1 MQLVYAGRTDEA
13 ATQLEQLAAAYTTLS
28 VPYINEGL
36 MYLKANQFEAAERA
50 FKHAVERD
58 ASSAIANNYLGV
70 AQRNLGKFKDAEAAY
85 QAAVTADDNY
95 AAAHLNLGVL
105 YDMYLQ
111 QPEQALTQ
119 FERYQQLAST
129 PDAKVASW
137 IKELRTRTG
146 AGKKPAASEVSAA
159 GEGAKP

>member
-1 MQLVYAGRTDEA
+1 MYAGKIDEA
-13 ATQLEQLAAAYTTLS
+13 ALQLEQLAATYTMLS

-36 MYLKANQFEAAERA
+36 MYLKSNQFEAAERA

-58 ASSAIANNYLGV
+58 PNSAIANNYLGV
-70 AQRNLGKFKDAEAAY
+70 TQRNLGKFKDAEAAY

-111 QPEQALTQ
+111 QPDQALVQ
-119 FERYQQLAST
+119 LERYQQLLPT
-129 PDAKVASW
+129 PDSKVASW
-137 IKELRTRTG
+137 VKELRTRTG
-146 AGKKPAASEVSAA
+146 AGKKPAAPAA
-159 GEGAKP
+159 SVAEEGAKP